1 MSLPSLLAPSEPV
14 SEVARSRALLENASL
29 VTPGGVNTARR
40 KIDPPM
46 CLRRGQGAY
55 VEDLDGNRYIDFHA
69 AYGAIL
75 LGHCDPRVNDLV
87 KSTIDEQV
95 LFGVGTTELEVQVAE
110 KIVEHVPCAEQAVM
124 CGSGSEATFHAIR
137 LARAATGRQ
146 KILKFQ
152 GHYHGFHDYVLR
164 NVISAP
170 ERIGKRDPVSAGML
184 EAAVDATIVCRYN
197 DSESV
202 REAFAQQGDQIAAV
216 IVEPIA
222 HNSPSIMPAD
232 GFLADLRAVCDR
244 YGAVLIFDEIITGF
258 RHHIGGYQA
267 ICGVTPDLA
276 TLAKAI
282 ANGYPVAAVAG
293 KRELMEQYNTTA
305 TGKVTFAGT
314 YNGGAVGMA
323 AALATIQTLE
333 TEPVHEHLFALGER
347 MREGLREIS
356 AELDVPTVVSGYGS
370 LYVMLFMEG
379 PLQSYDDVIR
389 NDKELFVAYRKE
401 LVRRGVLEMPENIG
415 RNHISYSHTDQDI
428 DRALEVSREAL
439 EATLRR
445 RQVSSLS

>member
-1 MSLPSLLAPSEPV
+1 MSLPALLGPTA
-14 SEVARSRALLENASL
+14 EVGDLAKSRAMLERASL

-55 VEDLDGNRYIDFHA
+55 LEDLDGNRYIDYHA

-75 LGHCDPRVNDLV
+75 LGHSHPQVNDRV
-87 KSTIDEQV
+87 KATIETQV
-95 LFGVGTTELEVQVAE
+95 LFGVGTTELEAQVAE
-110 KIVEHVPCAEQAVM
+110 KVVQHVPCAEQAVM

-146 KILKFQ
+146 KIVKFQ
-152 GHYHGFHDYVLR
+152 GLYHGFHDYVLR

-170 ERIGKRDPVSAGML
+170 EMIGKRDPVSAGML
-184 EAAVDATIVCRYN
+184 DAATDATIVCRFN
-197 DSESV
+197 DSASV
-202 REAFAQQGDQIAAV
+202 QEAFAEQGGQIAAI

-232 GFLADLRAVCDR
+232 GFLEDLRAICDR
-244 YGAVLIFDEIITGF
+244 HGALLIFDEIITGF
-258 RHHIGGYQA
+258 RHHLGGYQA

-276 TLAKAI
+276 TFAKAI
-282 ANGYPVAAVAG
+282 ANGYPVAVVAG
-293 KRELMEQYNTTA
+293 RRDLLEQYNTTA
-305 TGKVTFAGT
+305 TGNVTFAGT

-323 AALATIQTLE
+323 AALATIETLE

-347 MREGLREIS
+347 MRQGLRQLA
-356 AELDVPTVVSGYGS
+356 AELDVPAVVSGYGS
-370 LYVMLFMEG
+370 LYAMLFMEG
-379 PLQSYDDVIR
+379 PLQSYDDVVR
-389 NDKELFVAYRKE
+389 NDRDLFVAYRKE

-415 RNHISYSHTDQDI
+415 RNHISYSHTEADI
-428 DRALEVSREAL
+428 DRTLQISHEAL
-439 EATLRR
+439 AATLQRR
-445 RQVSSLS
+445 SMPAI